1 MLSAGEECAPY
12 GTKVRR
18 VRANK
23 KGEESD
29 SDGIFEFGANFLV
42 MRGRR
47 GGRG

>member
-1 MLSAGEECAPY
+1 MRSMWNESEGA
-12 GTKVRR
+12 
-18 VRANK
+18 RANK